1 MKQRYV
7 IHLSILLLMLASQ
20 ATLSQGLARTMYLN
34 VPQENLRIAPNGKK
48 IGELLEG
55 TEMTILVD
63 QEKWVKVQLTGWIW
77 KESLTSVRPSIA
89 TGEFRAL
96 HILVKTREEAE
107 SILAELKAGK
117 DFREIAKQKSI
128 APSAAKG
135 GDLGY
140 FNSGDFDIRL
150 ERAINDLEIDEL
162 SPIVETEYGFNIFK
176 RIK

>member
-1 MKQRYV
+1 MKRRIV
-7 IHLSILLLMLASQ
+7 IHLSILLLMICGYNAF
-20 ATLSQGLARTMYLN
+20 SQGLGRTMYLN

-55 TEMTILVD
+55 AEMTVLDD
-63 QEKWVKVQLTGWIW
+63 QENWVKVQISCWIW
-77 KESLTSVRPSIA
+77 KESLTAVRPSIA

-128 APSAAKG
+128 APSAANG

-140 FNSGDFDIRL
+140 FNKGDFDIKL
-150 ERAINDLEIDEL
+150 ESAISGLQIDEL
-162 SPIVETEYGFNIFK
+162 SSIVETEYGFNIFK